1 MLSTDCTQ
9 STQEDPCSPSG
20 TALAAMSLPSK
31 TREKGENDNKRGGG
45 GLLLRVCVPVCH
57 TPPIAV
63 HSCTVFSLPPSR
75 RYIGEEGEHC
85 PLVGAVAVA
94 CPVDCL
100 STANSLAISSLGQ
113 IMDPLLVTFVQ
124 KVREQ
129 HERVLSLSP
138 WWNDDDDGN
147 DIKGVCVCV
156 RARARAVGR
165 MPCAMSLLNVTVVC
179 VLVLE

>member
-1 MLSTDCTQ
+1 MCSSVPHNSHRRLLMHSVL
-9 STQEDPCSPSG
+9 SPS
-20 TALAAMSLPSK
+20 L
-31 TREKGENDNKRGGG
+31 
-45 GLLLRVCVPVCH
+45 
-57 TPPIAV
+57 
-63 HSCTVFSLPPSR
+63 

-147 DIKGVCVCV
+147 DIKGVCVC
-156 RARARAVGR
+156 ALLGECPA
-165 MPCAMSLLNVTVVC
+165 PCLTTVVC
-179 VLVLE
+179 FRCMVNTTCQLWVGWLRLKA

>member
-1 MLSTDCTQ
+1 MCSSVPHNSHRRLLMHRVL
-9 STQEDPCSPSG
+9 SPS
-20 TALAAMSLPSK
+20 L
-31 TREKGENDNKRGGG
+31 
-45 GLLLRVCVPVCH
+45 
-57 TPPIAV
+57 
-63 HSCTVFSLPPSR
+63 

-147 DIKGVCVCV
+147 DIKGLCVCAHCWANV
-156 RARARAVGR
+156 
-165 MPCAMSLLNVTVVC
+165 LLHVLLLWC
-179 VLVLE
+179 VLVYAQNNLSCMGWVVEA